1 MDLSERTDF
10 DKKSKFT
17 EEEEM
22 KKKQACVE
30 FIQDKVLNNHEFHYD
45 RDLAALLLPKLLKGC
60 ERFMKLYKETKIDD
74 NNLADLYEER
84 DPLSAK
90 ESNRKLKKAENVP
103 FEREELKI
111 KLRKI
116 REILAEEQQ

>member
-1 MDLSERTDF
+1 ME
-10 DKKSKFT
+10 
-17 EEEEM
+17 
-22 KKKQACVE
+22 KKKACVE
-30 FIQDKVLNNHEFHYD
+30 FVQDKVLNNHEFHYD

-60 ERFMKLYKETKIDD
+60 DRFMELYESIKIDE
-74 NNLADLYEER
+74 NNLADLYEKQ